1 MSDLKPCKKHNR
13 MPYLKEVHIEPLQ
26 NYHNNLFNKR
36 FEYVCDACE
45 LEKYTA
51 RKQPLID
58 EWNRK
63 QEQEPK

>member
-1 MSDLKPCKKHNR
+1 MSELKPCKKHNVK
-13 MPYLKEVHIEPLQ
+13 PYLKEISFGNDPYQ
-26 NYHNNLFNKR
+26 NQFPQQKR

-45 LEKYTA
+45 LEKEMM

-63 QEQEPK
+63 QELLK